1 MALADLLELS
11 SSKEGKKI
19 GLSEDRLAAQVP
31 NLRNLIAFYRE
42 YPDLLVDFMK
52 GEDSTFHFYF
62 YQRVFL
68 RAAIRHKYCYA
79 VFPRAYSKS
88 FLVMMILMIRCIL
101 YPGCKLFVTSGGKEQ
116 AAGILKEKV

>member
-52 GEDSTFHFYF
+52 GEDSTFHFY
-62 YQRVFL
+62 
-68 RAAIRHKYCYA
+68 
-79 VFPRAYSKS
+79 
-88 FLVMMILMIRCIL
+88 
-101 YPGCKLFVTSGGKEQ
+101 
-116 AAGILKEKV
+116 